1 MRIRITLLTA
11 AAATAAVLLCG
22 CQSVTAGS
30 PRPQSGPA
38 SGAPA
43 GPTPGAPAGPSPGA
57 QPGQGSLV
65 LPDQLDAVLPPVDQ
79 VSTVVGAP
87 NLVVLESHKAISLI
101 PDGFVADPTCTGA
114 IYNAA
119 LPAYADS
126 PEGAVRSQTM
136 KQPDN
141 ASSPLVDQGV
151 VMYETVQDAEDEVT
165 SVVNGW
171 VGCANKLVAVKTL
184 DAPYQITWAIGTA
197 TETNGTHIL
206 VNTRSG
212 GGWYC
217 GRGITSRNNIVIDV
231 LMCSP
236 DSAAVGFQAQA
247 LAEQVAGRVPA

>member
-1 MRIRITLLTA
+1 MRTCITLLA
-11 AAATAAVLLCG
+11 AAAASAAMLLSA
-22 CQSVTAGS
+22 CQTVTVGS
-30 PRPQSGPA
+30 PHPQSP
-38 SGAPA
+38 P
-43 GPTPGAPAGPSPGA
+43 PPGA
-57 QPGQGSLV
+57 QAGAPPGAGAGPPATTPPGQGPLV
-65 LPDQLDAVLPPVDQ
+65 LPDQLDAVLPPVDA

-87 NLVVLESHKAISLI
+87 NLVVLESHKATALI
-101 PDGFVADPTCTGA
+101 PDGFVSDPACTGA
-114 IYNAA
+114 IYNAS

-136 KQPDN
+136 KQPDS
-141 ASSPLVDQGV
+141 ATSPLVDQGV
-151 VMYETVQDAEDEVT
+151 VQYETVQDAQDEVT

-171 VGCANKLVAVKTL
+171 GACANKLVSVKTL

-197 TETNGTHIL
+197 TESNGTHIL

-217 GRGITSRNNIVIDV
+217 GRGITSRNNLVIDV

-247 LAEQVAGRVPA
+247 LADQVAGRVPA